1 MASLESR
8 LQLLEDEQA
17 ILDTL
22 YGYGHGLDYGLEDAW
37 IDCWTP
43 DAILDWPGRALMQ
56 GHAALRQGFRNHTH
70 APAVLHKHIVIDP
83 VVSID
88 GDVATVLSMF
98 ARLDRYPGGPRI
110 RAFGRYRDTLVRCLD
125 GRWRI
130 RSRYPD
136 IESIRTEAPLGA
148 EPFPDSPQARRA
160 LGGTP

>member
-1 MASLESR
+1 MANLEAR

-22 YGYGHGLDYGLEDAW
+22 HGYGHGLDYGLEDAW
-37 IDCWTP
+37 IDCWTL

-56 GHAALRQGFRNHTH
+56 GHDALRQGFRKHTH
-70 APAVLHKHIVIDP
+70 APAVWHKHIVIDP
-83 VVSID
+83 VITID
-88 GDVATVLSMF
+88 GDAATVLSMF

-110 RAFGRYRDTLVRCLD
+110 RAFGRYRDTLVRCAD
-125 GRWRI
+125 GRWRL
-130 RSRYPD
+130 RTRYPD

-160 LGGTP
+160 RGESE